1 MVILIDTNILLN
13 YLFHREPGYR
23 YAEFLLQ
30 KCASNKISGYIAF
43 HSISILWYMMRKLPD
58 FERRNILK
66 QLLSIVRITSASH
79 LDVKRALD
87 KVDFKD
93 FEDCLQDLC
102 AIEVNAEFLVTDN
115 VKDFSY
121 ASTKVLSS
129 EEFYQQ
135 FS

>member
-1 MVILIDTNILLN
+1 MVILIDANILLN
-13 YLFHREPGYR
+13 YFFHREPGYR

-30 KCASNKISGYIAF
+30 KCTTNEVSGYIAF

-58 FERRNILK
+58 LERRNLLK

-79 LDVKRALD
+79 AEVKRALD
-87 KVDFKD
+87 KVNFKD

-102 AIEVNAEFLVTDN
+102 AVEVNADFLVTDN
-115 VKDFSY
+115 VKDFSN
-121 ASTKVLSS
+121 ASTKVMSS
-129 EEFYQQ
+129 EEFYKQ

>member
-1 MVILIDTNILLN
+1 
-13 YLFHREPGYR
+13 
-23 YAEFLLQ
+23 
-30 KCASNKISGYIAF
+30 
-43 HSISILWYMMRKLPD
+43 MMRKLPD

>member
-102 AIEVNAEFLVTDN
+102 AIEVNAEYLVTDN

-129 EEFYQQ
+129 EEFYKQ